1 MGVEIE
7 ESTAEGRT
15 VTRLTDPRA
24 LRAYAH
30 PVRMTLMG
38 LLRTEGPLTATRA
51 AELLGE
57 SSGTC
62 SFHLR
67 QLAKYGLVEEADGG
81 TGREKPWRATTTST
95 AWDPAGGGTPEAAA
109 ATSLLNTVIAERYF
123 EQLMRWLEARPEQAG
138 RVAGGGPPRRP
149 DPLGHRGRAR
159 PISAAGC
166 LSWSMSTSSG
176 RSSPNCGR
184 RERARSPGY
193 TWLSRTTSGPG
204 SADMVPALLRERV
217 FRRYWS
223 ASTISMFGDQISG
236 IALPLAAVL
245 VLHAGAAQMG
255 YLTALEW
262 LPSLL
267 FGLPAGAW
275 IDRRGRRRRTMIA
288 ADLGRAALFA
298 SIPACYALHVLTLP
312 QLYAVTFG
320 AGTLSIL
327 FNVSD
332 ATLFVSIVAP
342 ERYVDGQSLIY
353 GSRALSFVGGPSIGG
368 VLVQALSAPVAVA
381 VDALSFLGSAFFLGR
396 IRRAEPPTD
405 DGQGSVTAGARF
417 IAGSALVRASLIAV
431 ATINFFNLMFAA
443 LYLLYAVRVLHIKAG
458 VVGVLIGAAAV
469 GALLGS
475 VVTKRIAARIG
486 VGWAYTAGCLL
497 FTAPLVLW
505 PLAHGSHW
513 LVLAMLFAAEFGSG
527 FGVMVLDISIGAIF
541 AAVIPDTLRSRV
553 TGAFQAVNYGTRPLG
568 ALLGGLL
575 GSAIGLRP
583 ALWVATLGGM
593 AGFVLLLPTP
603 LPRYRLPA

>member
-1 MGVEIE
+1 MV
-7 ESTAEGRT
+7 
-15 VTRLTDPRA
+15 
-24 LRAYAH
+24 
-30 PVRMTLMG
+30 PV
-38 LLRTEGPLTATRA
+38 LLR
-51 AELLGE
+51 
-57 SSGTC
+57 
-62 SFHLR
+62 
-67 QLAKYGLVEEADGG
+67 D
-81 TGREKPWRATTTST
+81 
-95 AWDPAGGGTPEAAA
+95 
-109 ATSLLNTVIAERYF
+109 
-123 EQLMRWLEARPEQAG
+123 
-138 RVAGGGPPRRP
+138 
-149 DPLGHRGRAR
+149 
-159 PISAAGC
+159 
-166 LSWSMSTSSG
+166 
-176 RSSPNCGR
+176 
-184 RERARSPGY
+184 
-193 TWLSRTTSGPG
+193 
-204 SADMVPALLRERV
+204 RV

-223 ASTISMFGDQISG
+223 GSTISMFGDQISG

-275 IDRRGRRRRTMIA
+275 VDRRGRRRRTMIA

-298 SIPACYALHVLTLP
+298 SIPVCYALHVMTLP
-312 QLYAVTFG
+312 QLYLVTFG
-320 AGTLSIL
+320 AGMLSIV

-332 ATLFVSIVAP
+332 ATLFVAIVAP

-368 VLVQALSAPVAVA
+368 VLVQVLSAPFAIA
-381 VDALSFLGSAFFLGR
+381 ADALSFLGSAFFLGR
-396 IRRAEPPTD
+396 IQPTEPPAD
-405 DGQGSVTAGARF
+405 DGEGSVLAGARY
-417 IAGSALVRASLIAV
+417 ISGSALVRSSLIAV

-475 VVTKRIAARIG
+475 AVTKRIAARIG
-486 VGWAYTAGCLL
+486 IGWAYTLGCLL

-505 PLAHGSHW
+505 PLAHGRMS
-513 LVLAMLFAAEFGSG
+513 LVLVTLFVAEFVSG

-541 AAVIPDTLRSRV
+541 AAVIPDRLRSRV

-575 GSAIGLRP
+575 GSVIGLRP
-583 ALWVATLGGM
+583 ALWIAALGGIT
-593 AGFVLLLPTP
+593 GFVLLLPTP
-603 LPRYRLPA
+603 LPGYRLPAEG